1 VKKLPG
7 TLRAAVAWWTT
18 AAAVALGFAVASLLN
33 SRLATPAQQVGL
45 LSLGVLLA
53 VLGLVLGYGS
63 WQLFRGKL
71 AGRGLLTTFGL
82 IGGLPLILRGPRLGL
97 LGAALLI
104 GVVLLWV
111 PPSMAYFKEQA
122 RAARAARKKAR
133 LAAKGPTRR

>member
-1 VKKLPG
+1 MKKLPG

>member
-1 VKKLPG
+1 MKKLPG
-7 TLRAAVAWWTT
+7 TLRAAVAWWAT

-111 PPSMAYFKEQA
+111 PPSIAYFKEQA

>member
-1 VKKLPG
+1 MKKLPG

-18 AAAVALGFAVASLLN
+18 AAAAALGFAVASLLN

-133 LAAKGPTRR
+133 LAAKGPSRR